1 MINQLLNSVL
11 TRFKELCRSWRI
23 SLQAYVHN
31 TPDKRNF
38 SCRNGI
44 ERIATTQ
51 NWNKSFTNNEHRYE
65 DERFGELKP
74 SPNPR
79 IFSSISV
86 DSLILIHFRFR
97 PHNCSHCT
105 ELWHKHYPL
114 CDAPL
119 SRSAPAAQL
128 GLVTEIISPKLWF
141 LCVNRSPIRH
151 GFRAGVRAIRYSVN
165 IT

>member
-31 TPDKRNF
+31 IPDTRKF

-74 SPNPR
+74 SPDPR

-105 ELWHKHYPL
+105 EVWHKHYPL

-119 SRSAPAAQL
+119 SRSARGAAWPRYRNHFA
-128 GLVTEIISPKLWF
+128 EIMVLM
-141 LCVNRSPIRH
+141 CQQ
-151 GFRAGVRAIRYSVN
+151 
-165 IT
+165 